1 MIIVAVV
8 CLLQE
13 HCSIDAMY
21 TAVPSLS
28 ITGAS
33 LHEELLTEKG
43 ECEKDRLSCIVEERA
58 YLKKKKLT
66 VKMFE

>member
-43 ECEKDRLSCIVEERA
+43 ECEKDHLSCIVEERA